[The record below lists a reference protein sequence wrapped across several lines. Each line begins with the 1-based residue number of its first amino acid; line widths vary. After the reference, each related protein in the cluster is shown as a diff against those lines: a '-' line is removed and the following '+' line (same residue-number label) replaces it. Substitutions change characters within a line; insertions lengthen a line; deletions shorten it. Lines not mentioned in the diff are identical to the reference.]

1 MKLEAKL
8 KVNFNS
14 FPPQIIG
21 IPALTNVKYLST
33 VCLNYSGVASLSTE
47 RESPSMG
54 HNKLDWYSRQVY
66 WGLRHKTSLGTSC
79 QMAI

>member
-33 VCLNYSGVASLSTE
+33 VCLNYSGVASL
-47 RESPSMG
+47 
-54 HNKLDWYSRQVY
+54 
-66 WGLRHKTSLGTSC
+66 
-79 QMAI
+79 